1 MEFFSILLAGL
12 FGSLSPLGWI
22 VDQRVEAAF
31 RSRVHE
37 VETLAV
43 RVDNTPNY
51 QLFNG
56 NLQRLRL
63 ASRGVE
69 LTPDLRLKAFAMET
83 DAISVDFETFREGNF
98 SSLSQLQN
106 TLKQP
111 LNAAFQVTL
120 TENDLNRFFAT
131 PAVKTRLSAI
141 AQRIAQQLP
150 SPRNQRYELLSSTVE
165 FRDDQRL
172 GINLKLRVSRPQR
185 EAFRDFTVYFAS
197 ELNIQQGKQLLLV
210 NPVVRVDGEPL
221 SGQLVNILR
230 QRIQSRFNLAN
241 LDQKQMIARLLQ
253 LKIEEDEVKLAAF
266 VQIAR
271 DAGDDSLKI
280 SEK

>member
-12 FGSLSPLGWI
+12 FGSLSPLSWI

-111 LNAAFQVTL
+111 LNTAFQVTL

-197 ELNIQQGKQLLLV
+197 ALNIQQGKQLLLV
-210 NPVVRVDGEPL
+210 DPVVRVDGEPL
-221 SGQLVNILR
+221 SGQFVNILR

-266 VQIAR
+266 VQIANG
-271 DAGDDSLKI
+271 AGDDSAC
-280 SEK
+280 

>member
-150 SPRNQRYELLSSTVE
+150 STRHQRYELLSSTVE

-210 NPVVRVDGEPL
+210 DPVVRVDGEPL
-221 SGQLVNILR
+221 SGQFVNILR

-253 LKIEEDEVKLAAF
+253 LKIEEDKVKLAAF

>member
-210 NPVVRVDGEPL
+210 DPVVRVDGEPL

>member
-150 SPRNQRYELLSSTVE
+150 SPRNQRYELLSSTIE

-221 SGQLVNILR
+221 SGQFVNILR

-266 VQIAR
+266 VQIANG
-271 DAGDDSLKI
+271 AGDDSLKI